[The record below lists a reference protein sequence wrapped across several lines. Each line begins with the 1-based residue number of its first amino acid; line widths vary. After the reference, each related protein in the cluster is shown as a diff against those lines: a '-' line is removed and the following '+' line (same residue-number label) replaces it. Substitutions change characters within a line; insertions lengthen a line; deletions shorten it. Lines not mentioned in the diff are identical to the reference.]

1 MEMLVIKEGMRL
13 NIVDTFA
20 EDFAK
25 LPNGVYRILLRRDR
39 NPQLHRK
46 FFAILKGWAEYR
58 NLDLAQSLL
67 VLKILLGEVETV
79 EYKEKQIVIPK
90 SISFAAMDEVEFQEF
105 YKKAILY
112 ISNDIGISE
121 IELEQGVEE

>member
-13 NIVDTFA
+13 YIVDTFA

-39 NPQLHRK
+39 NPLLHRK

-58 NLDLAQSLL
+58 GLDLSQALL
-67 VLKILLGEVETV
+67 VLKILGGEVETV
-79 EYKEKQIVIPK
+79 EYNGKQIVIPK
-90 SISFAAMDEVEFQEF
+90 SISFEKMDEVEFQDF
-105 YKKAILY
+105 YKKAILFLA
-112 ISNDIGISE
+112 NDMGMTP